1 MCKLIKFMR
10 KFYISTQI
18 LHGNA
23 LFSGRIYTSG
33 IFFTRPPVVTS
44 FKSVDKEI
52 DKEGEEV
59 FFKEVDKETHKE
71 VEMDWETDKEVEVE
85 VDMEMDKETDKEVE
99 EEVDEEVDKE
109 TDKVLEKEVV

>member
-10 KFYISTQI
+10 KFYICTQI

-33 IFFTRPPVVTS
+33 NFFTRLPVVTVVSS

-52 DKEGEEV
+52 DKDKTGEEEKQTRTAPV
-59 FFKEVDKETHKE
+59 PGPSPTVWVTTGNHRDYSHG
-71 VEMDWETDKEVEVE
+71 
-85 VDMEMDKETDKEVE
+85 
-99 EEVDEEVDKE
+99 
-109 TDKVLEKEVV
+109 VLTI

>member
-33 IFFTRPPVVTS
+33 IFFTRPPVVTVVTN

-71 VEMDWETDKEVEVE
+71 VEEE

>member
-10 KFYISTQI
+10 KFYTSTQI

-33 IFFTRPPVVTS
+33 NFFTRPPVVTVVTN
-44 FKSVDKEI
+44 FKSVDKKI

-71 VEMDWETDKEVEVE
+71 VEMDWETDKEVE
-85 VDMEMDKETDKEVE
+85 